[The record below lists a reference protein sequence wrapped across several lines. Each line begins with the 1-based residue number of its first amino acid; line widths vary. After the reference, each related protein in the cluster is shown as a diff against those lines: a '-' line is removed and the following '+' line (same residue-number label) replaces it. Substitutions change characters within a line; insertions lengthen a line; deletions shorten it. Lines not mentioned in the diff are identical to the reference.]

1 MSVHYICW
9 FSQGSD
15 GEAGFVPTDGGCHHE
30 EDYIAWEMTEVL
42 RNNFGINFPAFVPVL
57 SDMGEVD
64 PALLPEPTRCL
75 EVFSET
81 MRETLAG
88 TEQFM
93 IKDIF
98 NQPKHI
104 PGPAVAEWLDE
115 YRKRWGQGYFLVR
128 VPETSR

>member
-30 EDYIAWEMTEVL
+30 EDRIAWEMSEVL
-42 RNNFGINFPAFVPVL
+42 RNNFGINFAAFVPVL
-57 SDMGEVD
+57 EDMGQVE
-64 PALLPEPTRCL
+64 PALLPGPERCL
-75 EVFSET
+75 EVFSEA

-98 NQPKHI
+98 NQPKQVS
-104 PGPAVAEWLDE
+104 GQAVVQWLDE

-128 VPETSR
+128 VPDK